1 LTYSIISYIISIYAI
16 YRVYRA
22 VTTMKNIKVA
32 SNSTEPFIRISGE
45 TVHNILCSICIVDQE
60 VENLSPWVDHT
71 RSIISAEDR
80 KLCGQCCEAAS
91 FVPRDWASGFDA
103 WLDYFRSLDPEY
115 IRKTML
121 DKLVSSARSNLPGHV
136 IPDSMMLSQDRR
148 AFGEL
153 VQKLY
158 ESMHESATEDVI
170 DRDFANIQD
179 PLSWRDRITHFITRM
194 WEESLKDEWS
204 RAQSMVNDSA
214 KAFKEIPL
222 QGTTLEEKLCF
233 LTGRDE
239 VPEMWMKI
247 FNKMEEIIWI
257 PSPHIGPYMILFHQ
271 TETQAWFISR
281 ARLPKGSSV
290 HSVLLDKADL
300 LIRLSALADPIRLEI
315 VHMASTQGVITTQ
328 TIMDELGLTQS
339 STSRHLAQLAAT
351 GILHVDSGE
360 KTKRYSLNLPRYE
373 ETVQSL
379 RGIAEIRGA
388 PGGS

>member
-1 LTYSIISYIISIYAI
+1 
-16 YRVYRA
+16 
-22 VTTMKNIKVA
+22 MKDIKVA
-32 SNSTEPFIRISGE
+32 RNSAEPAIRISGE

-71 RSIISAEDR
+71 RSIINAGDR

-91 FVPRDWASGFDA
+91 FVPRNWAKGFDA
-103 WLDYFRSLDPEY
+103 WLAYFGSLDPDL
-115 IRKTML
+115 IGKTML
-121 DKLVSSARSNLPGHV
+121 DKLVSNARSYLPGQT
-136 IPDSMMLSQDRR
+136 IPDSMLLRQDRSV
-148 AFGEL
+148 FGDL

-158 ESMHESATEDVI
+158 QSMHECTTDDVI

-179 PLSWRDRITHFITRM
+179 PLSWRDRITGFITRM
-194 WEESLKDEWS
+194 WEGSLKEEWS
-204 RAQSMVNDSA
+204 RVQSMVDDSV
-214 KAFKEIPL
+214 KAFQETEL

-247 FNKMEEIIWI
+247 FNKMEEIIWV

-315 VHMASTQGVITTQ
+315 VHMAATLGVITTQ
-328 TIMDELGLTQS
+328 TIMDGLGLTQS

-351 GILHVDSGE
+351 GIFRVDSGE

-373 ETVQSL
+373 ETLQSL
-379 RGIAEIRGA
+379 RSIADMRGA

>member
-1 LTYSIISYIISIYAI
+1 
-16 YRVYRA
+16 
-22 VTTMKNIKVA
+22 MKNIRVA
-32 SNSTEPFIRISGE
+32 RNSMGPAIHISGE
-45 TVHNILCSICIVDQE
+45 TVHNILCSLCIIDQE
-60 VENLSPWVDHT
+60 VENLSSWVDHT

-80 KLCGQCCEAAS
+80 KLCGQCCEAAG
-91 FVPRDWASGFDA
+91 FVPRDWTKGFDA
-103 WLDYFRSLDPEY
+103 WLEYFKSLDPDY
-115 IRKTML
+115 IGKTML
-121 DKLVSSARSNLPGHV
+121 DKLVSSARSSLPGHV
-136 IPDSMMLSQDRR
+136 LPDSMLLRQDRSV
-148 AFGEL
+148 FGEL

-158 ESMHESATEDVI
+158 QNMHETACEEII
-170 DRDFANIQD
+170 DRDFANLQD
-179 PLSWRDRITHFITRM
+179 PGGWRDRIAGFITRM
-194 WEESLKDEWS
+194 WEGSLKEEWS
-204 RAQSMVNDSA
+204 RVQSMVDDSVT
-214 KAFKEIPL
+214 AFQEIQL
-222 QGTTLEEKLCF
+222 QGTTLEENLCF

-239 VPEMWMKI
+239 VPETWMKI

-315 VHMASTQGVITTQ
+315 VQMAATQGFITTQ
-328 TIMDELGLTQS
+328 IIMDGLGLTQS

-373 ETVQSL
+373 ETIQSL
-379 RGIAEIRGA
+379 RGIAEMRGA
-388 PGGS
+388 PGGT